1 MDTGYGNVGRIHGC
15 FCRKQT
21 RLNKLLGQIACCIGI
36 VQNFARIQH
45 RFSFPDRRRVTP
57 ATFQQHKP

>member
-1 MDTGYGNVGRIHGC
+1 
-15 FCRKQT
+15 
-21 RLNKLLGQIACCIGI
+21 